1 MVDFLYNKN
10 QHKTRIEIWNLC
22 YFNCLTIRNLNLYY
36 LISFLQT
43 VSVIIATQLRIAN
56 LADPADCPSSIR
68 NEGVPSLDTRLEIFS
83 IDICVGLCAIKPN
96 QRYK

>member
-1 MVDFLYNKN
+1 MKQILDDEMGIQTCQRCL
-10 QHKTRIEIWNLC
+10 EIWNLC

-56 LADPADCPSSIR
+56 LADPADCPI
-68 NEGVPSLDTRLEIFS
+68 L
-83 IDICVGLCAIKPN
+83 
-96 QRYK
+96 